1 MSCFLP
7 NNFNIR
13 SNNPGLLS
21 DKTQRIITNFL
32 KRSSKGNIIGI
43 DSIKYRKEV
52 RGLYQSS
59 RFINPLIV
67 TELLIECR
75 CRDGYGF
82 PNMNNLPENMY
93 ATLKPILKDFSS
105 VKLEY
110 HYSMYCSRD

>member
-1 MSCFLP
+1 MSCFIP
-7 NNFNIR
+7 NFEIQNR
-13 SNNPGLLS
+13 HVGLLS
-21 DKTQRIITNFL
+21 PTTQRIITNFL
-32 KRSSKGNIIGI
+32 RKNSKGNIIGI

-52 RGLYQSS
+52 RGLSS
-59 RFINPLIV
+59 RFINPVIS

>member
-1 MSCFLP
+1 MSCFP
-7 NNFNIR
+7 PHNFNIR

-32 KRSSKGNIIGI
+32 RKNSKGNIIGI
-43 DSIKYRKEV
+43 ESIKYKKEV
-52 RGLYQSS
+52 RSLSS
-59 RFINPLIV
+59 RFMKPVID

>member
-1 MSCFLP
+1 MSCFNP
-7 NNFNIR
+7 NFEIQNKHV
-13 SNNPGLLS
+13 SLLS
-21 DKTQRIITNFL
+21 PTTQRVITNFL

-43 DSIKYRKEV
+43 ESIKYRKGV
-52 RGLYQSS
+52 RG
-59 RFINPLIV
+59 FINPVID

-93 ATLKPILKDFSS
+93 ATLKPILKDFSG

-110 HYSMYCSRD
+110 HYSMYHSRD